1 VAAAPELH
9 LNTALAQG
17 LRRFF
22 MLLESRLALDQ
33 PLAVY
38 LAGGMAVHL
47 YTGQRVTEDVD
58 AEFAGR
64 VIIPQDMALELT
76 LEDGSPQIIYLD
88 TNYNSSFALM
98 HENYQDDARLV
109 DMGTSK
115 LHIFVLSPVDLVVS
129 KIARWAENDRE
140 DIQALVQSGLTDAQA
155 IEERAQQALGGYV
168 GNLAMLRLNLRD
180 AVALA
185 KQSASG

>member
-1 VAAAPELH
+1 MPVPEFH
-9 LNTALAQG
+9 LKSALAQG
-17 LRRFF
+17 LQRFF
-22 MLLESRLALDQ
+22 QLLETRLALEK

-98 HENYQDDARLV
+98 HEDYQDDAQLV

-129 KIARWAENDRE
+129 KIARWAENDRQ
-140 DIQALVQSGLTDAQA
+140 DIRALVQLGLTDAPA
-155 IEERAQQALGGYV
+155 IEQRAQQALGGYV

-180 AVALA
+180 ALVLA
-185 KQSASG
+185 KQAAPS